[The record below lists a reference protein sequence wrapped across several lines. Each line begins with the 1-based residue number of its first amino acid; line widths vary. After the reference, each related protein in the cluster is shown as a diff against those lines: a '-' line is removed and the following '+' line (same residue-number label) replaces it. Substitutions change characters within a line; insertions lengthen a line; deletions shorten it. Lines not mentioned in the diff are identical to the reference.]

1 MSIRTQRARTVH
13 SGRVLRTTTGLP
25 WARTRTSA
33 TGPGHP
39 ASSQRDE
46 LVLVR
51 PATADDLPAMAG
63 WHCRHLPHGLFPRLG
78 AGFVRRWHAT
88 FLDSAYG
95 VALVAELA
103 DPAGPRPVGFLVGSS
118 DQARHVDTVIRR
130 HRVGLGIAGLV
141 ALLLRPRTCLHFLRS
156 RSAAYAR
163 RLVRS
168 VLPHRR
174 RDGTGAP
181 DADGA
186 PRVAVI
192 TAVVVDP
199 GARGAGAGEALVR
212 TFSRLAGEAGAPEA
226 QLVTMSGPAGAGQ
239 FYARLGWEP
248 AGEHRTRDGAV
259 VRVYRLPLP
268 AAGPAPAEDS
278 ARDRRPAS
286 GS

>member
-1 MSIRTQRARTVH
+1 M
-13 SGRVLRTTTGLP
+13 LRTTTGP
-25 WARTRTSA
+25 SWARARTTA
-33 TGPGHP
+33 AGPTQP
-39 ASSQRDE
+39 EPSQRDG

-51 PATADDLPAMAG
+51 PANADDLPAMAG

-78 AGFVRRWHAT
+78 VGFVRRWHAT

-103 DPAGPRPVGFLVGSS
+103 DPAGPRPVGFLVGST

-130 HRVGLGIAGLV
+130 HRVGLGAAGTV
-141 ALLLRPRTCLHFLRS
+141 ALLGHPGTCLHFLRS

-163 RLVRS
+163 RLLRS
-168 VLPHRR
+168 LVPERR
-174 RDGTGAP
+174 RCGTAGPEADGTTA
-181 DADGA
+181 
-186 PRVAVI
+186 VAVI

-199 GARGAGAGEALVR
+199 AARGAGAGEALVR
-212 TFSRLAGEAGAPEA
+212 TFSRLASEAGAPEA
-226 QLVTMSGPAGAGQ
+226 QLVTMSGPAGAGR
-239 FYARLGWEP
+239 FYARLGWQP

-268 AAGPAPAEDS
+268 AVRSAPGEDS
-278 ARDRRPAS
+278 SARGRRPAG